1 MHPPGYGGQ
10 RGLNPTMAA
19 RRAGSDGGV
28 RSAVVAG
35 ERMHQN
41 LPVGRSAR
49 ACAAMLGVLSGACA
63 RPLPVSPPPA
73 AVVRAAL
80 DGSRLRVSA
89 CAGAA
94 CSRYELSL
102 DDVTARGWR
111 RASGPHGWVL
121 SNRTWLRQ
129 PSTAVGDTEIRLD
142 LPAGTRAVVPWRDA
156 GDGGWRADASLR
168 SWEGYLMLSTRPP
181 VRVSTAMAD
190 FEVGALHAG
199 ALRPEAWLRAA
210 SDAVWPLAGE
220 LPLGRVQVILD
231 GRAVP
236 ADAPPGFGLSSRGGG
251 RSLLFVVGR
260 DADADALVGEWIAV
274 HEMVHL
280 VLPVTRDEDA
290 WLGEGI
296 ATYYQE
302 VLRARAGMISAEQAW
317 ENLGR
322 GFTAGARAAGGRTL
336 EEVARGRGDYTRLYW
351 SGAALAL
358 RMDVALRRRGSS
370 LDAVVQGWRRCCAD
384 DAQTWSALD
393 LLARADASLGEA
405 LLVPE
410 ARAALASRSLPDV
423 ADILAAQGDLR
434 APITARRPATRP
446 AP

>member
-1 MHPPGYGGQ
+1 MHPRGDGGQ
-10 RGLNPTMAA
+10 RGLNPTLAP

-28 RSAVVAG
+28 RSAVVSG
-35 ERMHQN
+35 PGMHQN
-41 LPVGRSAR
+41 LGVGRSAR

-63 RPLPVSPPPA
+63 RSLPAVTPPTT
-73 AVVRAAL
+73 VVRAAL
-80 DGSRLRVSA
+80 DGPRLRVAA
-89 CAGAA
+89 CVGAA
-94 CSRYELSL
+94 CARYELPL
-102 DDVTARGWR
+102 DDDAARGWR
-111 RASGPHGWVL
+111 RASGPHGRVL
-121 SNRTWLRQ
+121 SNRTWLRL
-129 PSTAVGDTEIRLD
+129 PSAAAGETEIHLD

-156 GDGGWRADASLR
+156 GDGVWRADASLR
-168 SWEGYLMLSTRPP
+168 SWEGYLMLTTRSP
-181 VRVSTAMAD
+181 VQVSTAMAH

-210 SDAVWPLAGE
+210 SDAVWPLAAAQ
-220 LPLGRVQVILD
+220 PLGRVQVILD

-251 RSLLFVVGR
+251 RSLLLVVGR
-260 DADADALVGEWIAV
+260 DADADAIVGEWIAV

-290 WLGEGI
+290 WLGEGL

-302 VLRARAGMISAEQAW
+302 VLRARAGMIPAAQAW
-317 ENLGR
+317 ENLRR
-322 GFTAGARAAGGRTL
+322 GFEAGARAAGGRTL
-336 EEVARGRGDYTRLYW
+336 DEVARGRGEYTRLYW

-384 DAQTWSALD
+384 DGQTWSAMD
-393 LLARADASLGEA
+393 LLARADASRGEA
-405 LLVPE
+405 LLVSE
-410 ARAALASRSLPDV
+410 AQAALASRSLPDV
-423 ADILAAQGDLR
+423 SEVFAAQEDLR
-434 APITARRPATRP
+434 AAITARRPAAPP

>member
-1 MHPPGYGGQ
+1 
-10 RGLNPTMAA
+10 
-19 RRAGSDGGV
+19 
-28 RSAVVAG
+28 
-35 ERMHQN
+35 
-41 LPVGRSAR
+41 
-49 ACAAMLGVLSGACA
+49 MLGVLSSACA
-63 RPLPVSPPPA
+63 RSLPPA
-73 AVVRAAL
+73 AAPLTTVRAAL
-80 DGSRLRVSA
+80 DGDHLRVAA
-89 CAGAA
+89 CALADCA
-94 CSRYELSL
+94 RYDVAL

-111 RASGPHGWVL
+111 RAAGPHGRVL
-121 SNRTWLRQ
+121 SNRAWLRL
-129 PSTAVGDTEIRLD
+129 PPTATGDTEIRLA
-142 LPAGTRAVVPWRDA
+142 LPAGTHAVVPWRDEGA
-156 GDGGWRADASLR
+156 GVWRADASLR
-168 SWEGYLMLSTRPP
+168 SWEGYLMLTSRPP
-181 VRVSTAMAD
+181 VRVTTALAD

-199 ALRPEAWLRAA
+199 SLRPEAWLRAA

-220 LPLGRVQVILD
+220 APLGRVQVILD

-236 ADAPPGFGLSSRGGG
+236 PEAPPGFGLSSRGGG

-260 DADADALVGEWIAV
+260 DADGDALVGEWIAV

-290 WLGEGI
+290 WLGEGL

-317 ENLGR
+317 ENLRR
-322 GFTAGARAAGGRTL
+322 GFDAGARAAGRRTL
-336 EEVARGRGDYTRLYW
+336 DAVARGRGDYTRLYW

-384 DAQTWSALD
+384 DARTWSAMA
-393 LLARADASLGEA
+393 LLTRADESLGA
-405 LLVPE
+405 AVLAPE

-423 ADILAAQGDLR
+423 SDVFAAQGDLR
-434 APITARRPATRP
+434 AAIMARRPAARP

>member
-1 MHPPGYGGQ
+1 MHPPGDGGQ

-35 ERMHQN
+35 HRMLQN
-41 LPVGRSAR
+41 PLVGRSAR
-49 ACAAMLGVLSGACA
+49 VCAAMLGVLSGACA
-63 RPLPVSPPPA
+63 RPLPAAAPPS
-73 AVVRAAL
+73 AVVRAAI
-80 DGSRLRVSA
+80 DGPRLRVSA
-89 CAGAA
+89 CAGAE

-111 RASGPHGWVL
+111 RATGPHGRVL
-121 SNRTWLRQ
+121 SNRTWLRL
-129 PSTAVGDTEIRLD
+129 PPTAVGETEIRLD
-142 LPAGTRAVVPWRDA
+142 LPEGTRAVVPWRDA
-156 GDGGWRADASLR
+156 GDGVWRAEASLR
-168 SWEGYLMLSTRPP
+168 LWEGYLMLTTRPP

-190 FEVGALHAG
+190 FEVGALHVG
-199 ALRPEAWLRAA
+199 TLRPEAWLRAA

-260 DADADALVGEWIAV
+260 DADALVGEWIAV

-317 ENLGR
+317 ENLGL
-322 GFTAGARAAGGRTL
+322 GFEAGARAAGARTL

-370 LDAVVQGWRRCCAD
+370 LDAVVQAWRRCCAD
-384 DAQTWSALD
+384 DARTWSAME
-393 LLARADASLGEA
+393 LLARADAPLGEA
-405 LLVPE
+405 VLVPE
-410 ARAALASRSLPDV
+410 ARAALSSRALPDV
-423 ADILAAQGDLR
+423 SEVFAAQGDLR
-434 APITARRPATRP
+434 ASITARRPAARP

>member
-1 MHPPGYGGQ
+1 MHPRRDGGQ
-10 RGLNPTMAA
+10 RGLNPTLPT

-41 LPVGRSAR
+41 SAVGRAVG
-49 ACAAMLGVLSGACA
+49 ACAVMLGVLTGACA
-63 RPLPVSPPPA
+63 RARPPALAPA

-80 DGSRLRVSA
+80 EGRRLRVAA
-89 CAGAA
+89 CAGTSCA
-94 CSRYELSL
+94 RYDLSL
-102 DDVTARGWR
+102 DEGSARGWR
-111 RASGPHGWVL
+111 RATGPDGWVL
-121 SNRTWLRQ
+121 SNRTWLRL
-129 PSTAVGDTEIRLD
+129 PPTSAGETEIHLD
-142 LPAGTRAVVPWRDA
+142 LPAGTRAVVPWREA
-156 GDGGWRADASLR
+156 GDGGWRVDASLR
-168 SWEGYLMLSTRPP
+168 GWEGYLMLTARPP
-181 VRVSTAMAD
+181 VRVSTALAD
-190 FEVGALHAG
+190 FDVGALHAG

-210 SDAVWPLAGE
+210 SDAVWPLADGQS
-220 LPLGRVQVILD
+220 LGRVQVILD

-251 RSLLFVVGR
+251 RSLLFLVGR
-260 DADADALVGEWIAV
+260 DADGDALVGEWIAV

-290 WLGEGI
+290 WLGEGL

-302 VLRARAGMISAEQAW
+302 VLRARAGLIPAERAW
-317 ENLGR
+317 ENLR
-322 GFTAGARAAGGRTL
+322 GGFEAGARAAGGRTL
-336 EEVARGRGDYTRLYW
+336 EEVARRGGDYTRLYW

-358 RMDVALRRRGSS
+358 RMDVALRRRGRS

-384 DAQTWSALD
+384 DARTWSALD
-393 LLARADASLGEA
+393 LLAQADAVAGEA

-410 ARAALASRSLPDV
+410 ARAALASRHLPDV
-423 ADILAAQGDLR
+423 SEVLAAQGDLR
-434 APITARRPATRP
+434 AAITARRPGARP